1 MLSIT
6 STALDLNHDSPPP
19 LKTPIENLEDLVNAV
34 IQSPKP
40 VSNEPLVFNESIKKS
55 YDSVRDLSLNEI
67 GEGSYT
73 RILAP
78 LQPVDGASRD
88 MKFLESVLTRSKDE
102 NKKIE
107 DSLSLVIY
115 DQCLDSINK
124 NYLTVERLKER
135 DDLSRTFNSL
145 LLELSLSAQHY
156 GSAVRTLFVQGV
168 FHLMRS
174 SIDESKLEKLKKT
187 IFAFPIPTDKESEK
201 TLDDFNVPP
210 GTDDPLDKIEAYV
223 VNNYQ

>member
-6 STALDLNHDSPPP
+6 STALDLNHDSQPP

-55 YDSVRDLSLNEI
+55 YDSARGLSLNEI

-78 LQPVDGASRD
+78 LQPVDGASCD
-88 MKFLESVLTRSKDE
+88 MKFLESVLKESKDE

-107 DSLSLVIY
+107 DSLSLLIY
-115 DQCLDSINK
+115 DKYLVLINK
-124 NYLTVERLKER
+124 DYLTVERLKER

-168 FHLMRS
+168 SHLMRY

-187 IFAFPIPTDKESEK
+187 IFAFPIPTPGSEK
-201 TLDDFNVPP
+201 TLEDFAVPP
-210 GTDDPLDKIEAYV
+210 GTDDPLDKIDAYV
-223 VNNYQ
+223 VNNHQ